1 MKNKSNFLS
10 KKEFKRGEFDIVYI
24 DYEEFLEITKMSES
38 NFKNQAKKY
47 KIKSL
52 ESKGYIVKN
61 IDGIGTKA
69 IFHCE
74 ISDELKTMMQL
85 KEVLGINVKY
95 PKVMEEYLKLLCSDE
110 SEFYL
115 SKSDGEIA
123 NILLHCFDLKYSSL
137 KVYISHCRKELVEC
151 GWMKPIVT
159 DRRSSV
165 ATKRR
170 FVLKNTTTKKSK
182 DISSDEFLNNYRDI
196 YYPEVQKLERD
207 YLISSQSVSLSK
219 EQRKQIRSQA
229 KEKLQNV
236 IEGNMYVVYK
246 KEFKIGGFDD

>member
-1 MKNKSNFLS
+1 M
-10 KKEFKRGEFDIVYI
+10 
-24 DYEEFLEITKMSES
+24 ES
-38 NFKNQAKKY
+38 F
-47 KIKSL
+47 
-52 ESKGYIVKN
+52 GYIVN
-61 IDGIGTKA
+61 HIEGSGFNTV
-69 IFHCE
+69 FHCE
-74 ISDELKTMMQL
+74 VSDDLKTMIQL
-85 KEVLGINVKY
+85 KEVLRVNVKY

-110 SEFYL
+110 SELYL

-123 NILLHCFDLKYSSL
+123 NVLLPYFDLKYNSL
-137 KVYISHCRKELVEC
+137 RKYILHCRKELVGC

-246 KEFKIGGFDD
+246 KEFKIGGFGEEE